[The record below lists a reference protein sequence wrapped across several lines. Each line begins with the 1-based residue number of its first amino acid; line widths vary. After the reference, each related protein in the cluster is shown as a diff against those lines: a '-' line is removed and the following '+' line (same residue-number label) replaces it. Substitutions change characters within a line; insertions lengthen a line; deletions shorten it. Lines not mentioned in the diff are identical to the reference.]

1 MGGIRPASRPV
12 LTVAGDVD
20 LSVLA
25 ARVAVAPEMA
35 ATVAVADGAGRTGR
49 GAVGVMTAVDARATT
64 AAVAVGVTTA
74 PQGGAVTTAPE
85 AVDAVEARVE
95 ERVIA
100 PRPSRGVPAHWHRR
114 RGVDPSRPSPMA

>member
-1 MGGIRPASRPV
+1 MGGIRPGP
-12 LTVAGDVD
+12 TVAGDVD
-20 LSVLA
+20 LSVVA

-35 ATVAVADGAGRTGR
+35 TIAAVADGAGRTGR
-49 GAVGVMTAVDARATT
+49 RAVGVMTAVDARATT

-74 PQGGAVTTAPE
+74 RA
-85 AVDAVEARVE
+85 AVDAVEARAE

-114 RGVDPSRPSPMA
+114 RGVDPSRPSLMV